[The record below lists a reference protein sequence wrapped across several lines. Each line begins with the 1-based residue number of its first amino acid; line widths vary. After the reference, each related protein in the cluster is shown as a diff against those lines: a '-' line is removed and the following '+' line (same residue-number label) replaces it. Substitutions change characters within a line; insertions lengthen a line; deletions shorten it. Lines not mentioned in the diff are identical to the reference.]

1 MSTGTP
7 QTPGGRLE
15 HGLDLAF
22 HLLDRQVQDADG
34 ALVGKVDDVELTRGD
49 DGTLVVSGLLLG
61 ANALLPR
68 LWRRAQELHVAAAP
82 QRPGQHVP
90 DRIDLALV
98 ERLDSG
104 VRLRTGRAGA
114 APPAPAL
121 AGDRVR
127 LAQLLGAPV
136 TYEGAP
142 DGRVIDVR
150 ARPVAGRGLVVTEL
164 VVGRGG
170 PGSMLGYD
178 RVADMGPWLV
188 AALVR
193 RLHRGSWV
201 VDARQ
206 CDIDWTR
213 GAVRARGPRRALA
226 QDREGSHRSGPGPRV
241 QPGPA
246 GDEDK
251 GES

>member
-1 MSTGTP
+1 MNAAV
-7 QTPGGRLE
+7 PGGRLE
-15 HGLDLAF
+15 DDLDLAL
-22 HLLDRQVQDADG
+22 HLLDRQVQDAAG
-34 ALVGKVDDVELTRGD
+34 ALVGKVDDVELTRAP

-61 ANALLPR
+61 ADALLPR
-68 LWRRAQELHVAAAP
+68 LWRRAHELWVAAAP

-121 AGDRVR
+121 DPDRIR
-127 LAQLLGAPV
+127 LTLLLGSVV

-142 DGRVIDVR
+142 AGRVIDVR
-150 ARPVAGRGLVVTEL
+150 ARPAPGRGLLVHEL

-178 RVADMGPWLV
+178 RTADMGPWAV
-188 AALVR
+188 AAVVR

-201 VDARQ
+201 IDVGRCA
-206 CDIDWTR
+206 IDWTD
-213 GAVRARGPRRALA
+213 GAVTAHGPRRPLS
-226 QDREGSHRSGPGPRV
+226 QDREGRRSSGPGKRV
-241 QPGPA
+241 QPG
-246 GDEDK
+246 DD
-251 GES
+251 